1 MRKVIFVRG
10 LEIAHVPGSG
20 STSLLVRDYE
30 GKDAT
35 AEVYKVDTA
44 LLAELRNHELQAAQE
59 LGRWDTKS
67 EAAAFDPVEMVRLL
81 HEGRRR
87 GASSGKRGKWRR
99 LQGRKRRSEARRPL
113 AAGAIRT
120 LPRTGAQRSS
130 NWGGGA
136 QRAKRPPSIRPRW
149 SGCPTGAQAGAGSQG
164 RKGRRSP

>member
-81 HEGRRR
+81 SRGVQARREF
-87 GASSGKRGKWRR
+87 W
-99 LQGRKRRSEARRPL
+99 EAREVEAP
-113 AAGAIRT
+113 AGT
-120 LPRTGAQRSS
+120 QTEE
-130 NWGGGA
+130 
-136 QRAKRPPSIRPRW
+136 
-149 SGCPTGAQAGAGSQG
+149 
-164 RKGRRSP
+164 